1 MSIRAAALL
10 LAVAC
15 VATPLAA
22 QQPQATAPAGAT
34 QMREASTPR
43 TTVQSGPRMQPDYQR
58 YEARLANDST
68 TATTAAAADRTT
80 ITISTLALIVIVVL
94 VILLIAD

>member
-22 QQPQATAPAGAT
+22 QQPQTSTPAPAT
-34 QMREASTPR
+34 QMREAPR
-43 TTVQSGPRMQPDYQR
+43 NAVQPGPRRQPDYQR
-58 YEARLANDST
+58 YEPRLANDST
-68 TATTAAAADRTT
+68 TATTAAAAADRTT
-80 ITISTLALIVIVVL
+80 ITISTLALILIVVIL
-94 VILLIAD
+94 VLLLTN

>member
-22 QQPQATAPAGAT
+22 QQPQASTPAPATQLRGA
-34 QMREASTPR
+34 PHN
-43 TTVQSGPRMQPDYQR
+43 TVQPGPRMQPDYQR
-58 YEARLANDST
+58 YEPRLANDSA
-68 TATTAAAADRTT
+68 TATTAAAAADRTT

-94 VILLIAD
+94 LVLLLTN